1 MIVGVGVDT
10 IEIARVAAL
19 LEGYGERFRRRVF
32 TDGEQRYCDR
42 RRRFA
47 QHYAARFAAKEALLK
62 ALGIGLR
69 MGVRWREVE
78 VVNLPD
84 GKPTLRLH
92 GRTAQHAAAFGS
104 YRLELSLTHAQEV
117 ASAFV
122 ILETVG

>member
-19 LEGYGERFRRRVF
+19 LERYGARFRRRVF
-32 TDGEQRYCDR
+32 TEGEQRYCDR

-69 MGVRWREVE
+69 MGVRWRDIE

-92 GRTAQHAAAFGS
+92 GRTAERAAKLGTH
-104 YRLELSLTHAQEV
+104 RLELSLTHAQEV
-117 ASAFV
+117 ASAFL
-122 ILETVG
+122 ILETLG